1 MGWLRS
7 LFSPLKKVWDRLSS
21 PHRKSKLKNS
31 CYNYHL
37 LECITATYSL
47 TYPFSYS
54 FIVFLQNPYPK
65 NTAVL
70 FMVFLSWFFFL
81 SSFHGFAWNPSPK
94 VVIYFH
100 LSHCFGVLCFFSNV
114 KCVFDAGRGIYILYE
129 DVKSCQYEDV
139 HVLWSILVESHAP
152 TLPSKAWGVLLSM
165 NQTKRV
171 FPCTYRYLIIYR
183 HVGLFL
189 HVPMYRAWHLFMI
202 HSAL

>member
-1 MGWLRS
+1 MHYCYILINIPFFIFFHC
-7 LFSPLKKVWDRLSS
+7 FSSKPISQKHSS
-21 PHRKSKLKNS
+21 TFHG
-31 CYNYHL
+31 
-37 LECITATYSL
+37 
-47 TYPFSYS
+47 
-54 FIVFLQNPYPK
+54 
-65 NTAVL
+65 
-70 FMVFLSWFFFL
+70 FFL
-81 SSFHGFAWNPSPK
+81 SSFHGFAWNPSLK

-100 LSHCFGVLCFFSNV
+100 LSHCFGVLFFFSNV